1 MTSEAVKPNPTPS
14 PVALFRALADET
26 RLRALVLLRSEGE
39 LCVCELTEA
48 LQVSQPK
55 MSRHLASLRELGVV
69 AGRREGLWIH
79 YYIAPDLPQW
89 ASRTLQAGCSGLL
102 DQAPFCDD
110 RRRLSGMADRPGDR
124 CATLTSE
131 TPA

>member
-1 MTSEAVKPNPTPS
+1 MTSLAQDPQPTPS

-26 RLRALVLLRSEGE
+26 RLRALVLLHRESE

-79 YYIAPDLPQW
+79 YHIAPGLPHW
-89 ASRTLQAGCSGLL
+89 AVRTLQAGCTGLA
-102 DQAPFCDD
+102 DRAPFSDD
-110 RRRLSGMADRPGDR
+110 RRRLAAMADRPGDR
-124 CATLTSE
+124 CAAPIGEAS
-131 TPA
+131 A